1 MASSSSSLTELCNV
15 YLQRCVEGARV
26 RQHWELRLGAT
37 LWVSGHLSL
46 QDYSLLKSE
55 PALVR
60 QLYPDSKGD
69 LETALA
75 TLQANMDKQRL
86 PFRSFCHLACRHG
99 TLERDLPELLQFIN
113 ASTSPRLATLNK
125 TILISDL
132 MRFDHS
138 EVFLSLLPGLT
149 EDEKIFSLGHAFY
162 YRRFELV
169 EVLVNAPHNM
179 QPHFSFIIN
188 GGRVEDLARFGFEE
202 HLLDD
207 DRDWGELLSNS
218 TPAMFDRWYDA
229 VKDRMDPKALSR
241 CLKELVAGAIDK
253 ERLEM
258 LEHLEKAHPDLLSQY
273 LAVSMETNYDLFVN
287 LGSLIKG
294 GNERL
299 LKLIFRCLVRYETQ

>member
-1 MASSSSSLTELCNV
+1 MSSSSLTELCNV
-15 YLQRCVEGARV
+15 YLQRCVTKAQLRA
-26 RQHWELRLGAT
+26 HWQSRLETA

-46 QDYSLLKSE
+46 QDYSMLKSDPE
-55 PALVR
+55 LVR
-60 QLYPDSKGD
+60 TLYPSSQGNVD
-69 LETALA
+69 LALA
-75 TLQANMDKQRL
+75 TLQTNMNKQRL
-86 PFRSFCHLACRHG
+86 PFRNFCHLACRHG

-113 ASTSPRLATLNK
+113 SSTSPRQATLNK

-132 MRFDHS
+132 MRFGHC
-138 EVFLSLLPGLT
+138 EVFLGLLPGLT

-162 YRRFELV
+162 CRHFELA
-169 EVLVNAPHNM
+169 EVLMSAPHNT
-179 QPHFSFIIN
+179 QPQFNFIIN
-188 GGRVEDLARFGFEE
+188 GGRVEDLTRFGFEE
-202 HLLDD
+202 QLLDD

-258 LEHLEKAHPDLLSQY
+258 LEHLEKAHPDLLSRY

-287 LGSLIKG
+287 LGSLIKD
-294 GNERL
+294 GNEKL